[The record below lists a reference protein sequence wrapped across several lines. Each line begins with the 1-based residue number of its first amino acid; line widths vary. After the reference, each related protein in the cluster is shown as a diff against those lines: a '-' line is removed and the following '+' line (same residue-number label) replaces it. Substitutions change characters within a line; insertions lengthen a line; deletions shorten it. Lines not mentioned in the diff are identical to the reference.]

1 MIRISPFRFDF
12 FERSDSEIPRLQY
25 FSLEVELNKWRYDF
39 TADTFLLLSS
49 EYATLKTPGDCE
61 IILMQNNSRSN
72 STISNPQLPKFF
84 KFWFYSK
91 LYFLISSVASES
103 FFSNSQLLLSHHL
116 FYEIVSSR
124 SRFFLWR
131 FNDFFCCCWGTQMF
145 STEFDDRIRLVIVF
159 GFHQHSFLAVNGK
172 HFQFSAENIFC
183 FHRRTYFVFTS
194 IYFKVSTK
202 IIFCFHPKSILVD
215 TLKSI
220 LVVIRNHFLLSP
232 KINFGCHRNSFLV
245 VIRNLF
251 LLTTQ
256 INFSLHQT
264 TLLGGISC

>member
-103 FFSNSQLLLSHHL
+103 FFFQLSAAAFTPLVLWNRFLTFTFLSVA
-116 FYEIVSSR
+116 F
-124 SRFFLWR
+124 
-131 FNDFFCCCWGTQMF
+131 
-145 STEFDDRIRLVIVF
+145 
-159 GFHQHSFLAVNGK
+159 
-172 HFQFSAENIFC
+172 
-183 FHRRTYFVFTS
+183 
-194 IYFKVSTK
+194 
-202 IIFCFHPKSILVD
+202 
-215 TLKSI
+215 
-220 LVVIRNHFLLSP
+220 
-232 KINFGCHRNSFLV
+232 
-245 VIRNLF
+245 
-251 LLTTQ
+251 
-256 INFSLHQT
+256 
-264 TLLGGISC
+264 